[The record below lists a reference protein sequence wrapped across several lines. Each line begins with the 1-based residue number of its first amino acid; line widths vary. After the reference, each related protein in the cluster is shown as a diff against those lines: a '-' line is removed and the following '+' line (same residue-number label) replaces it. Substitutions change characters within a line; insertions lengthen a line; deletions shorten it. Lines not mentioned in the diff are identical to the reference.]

1 MAGLIGAR
9 RPWWEFAV
17 AAWFGLKGFA
27 SVIYAVLVLQSAA
40 NLREPIFR
48 LCAVIIAASIMLH
61 SPSDV
66 PLGRWL
72 IRKDVEA
79 TRGGRGPIR
88 FWWGFA
94 GGGGCARGGL
104 LRQACLVRRGAHG
117 PSGLERVS
125 ERECHERAS
134 GRMCERIRAK

>member
-1 MAGLIGAR
+1 MAGLIGAS

-79 TRGGRGPIR
+79 TRGGREPIDIP
-88 FWWGFA
+88 A
-94 GGGGCARGGL
+94 E
-104 LRQACLVRRGAHG
+104 RRSAN
-117 PSGLERVS
+117 SAIIS
-125 ERECHERAS
+125 
-134 GRMCERIRAK
+134 